1 MQLQIT
7 IKATRPTFHLTLK
20 DFRIVL
26 TIASTSRPR
35 TSIYE
40 RINMYICTSSPR
52 SIEPNMYL
60 GKFDRAKCLGYT
72 EDRNYVM
79 EILHNAVCVHKEV
92 ARIGQEFVDM
102 MMVIGQAH

>member
-1 MQLQIT
+1 
-7 IKATRPTFHLTLK
+7 
-20 DFRIVL
+20 
-26 TIASTSRPR
+26 
-35 TSIYE
+35 
-40 RINMYICTSSPR
+40 
-52 SIEPNMYL
+52 MYL
-60 GKFDRAKCLGYT
+60 GKFDWAKCLGYT